1 MLKIRLSM
9 GGAKKRPVYKIVVA
23 DSRFPSVGRF
33 IEKVGF
39 FNKKLTSLLLTEITA
54 KMLVRIATTNNIK
67 RISLSLSSLIF
78 PVDFV
83 ESLIKQVYNKDLIP
97 YFPLSGLDDNVF
109 ETAKE
114 IGLEKYLSRIKKL
127 GSSKFYNFKQ
137 SSKKIEKI
145 VEESIM
151 SKKIVLISVG
161 PNNVHEILDEVR
173 SDH

>member
-1 MLKIRLSM
+1 LVKMVNQIIHRTVKPKINLEFYKIR
-9 GGAKKRPVYKIVVA
+9 V
-23 DSRFPSVGRF
+23 
-33 IEKVGF
+33 
-39 FNKKLTSLLLTEITA
+39 NKKLTSLLLTEITA
-54 KMLVRIATTNNIK
+54 KMLVRIAATNSIK
-67 RISLSLSSLIF
+67 RISLGMSPLIF

-83 ESLIKQVYNKDLIP
+83 ESLIKQVHNKDLIP

-137 SSKKIEKI
+137 SPKKIEKI

-151 SKKIVLISVG
+151 SKKTVSVSVG